1 MFILAVAPT
10 VTIVTMI
17 VLGFIFRKDE
27 IFNIARALQNKRA
40 FEPPLPIASPVPRP
54 ELPEELG
61 ALDRDRVM
69 AAIEELSEYAKSV
82 KPDWI
87 VGVHPGGR
95 LLSVYIANRIKFPR
109 DRCLF
114 VRTSANRSR
123 SIVFEPQRSQLNY
136 PIAGK
141 LLAIDDISRT
151 GQTLLTLKRFFISQN
166 YREPEADNPE
176 FKLKI
181 VRFAIMLIVTQPEK
195 TGWNFRPDHVC
206 YRTKEHYFRL
216 PWSTLSS
223 EIEMAF
229 ASRRQKM
236 DFDGNVIAAYENIAK
251 DYDYALEVAQ
261 RFMEDDTITG
271 RGMAALMQRKIGALQ
286 K

>member
-1 MFILAVAPT
+1 MIIISVAPL
-10 VTIVTMI
+10 TIVLMI
-17 VLGFIFRKDE
+17 VFGFFYRKDE
-27 IFNIARALQNKRA
+27 VFNIARALQNKRA
-40 FEPPLPIASPVPRP
+40 FEPPLPITSPAP
-54 ELPEELG
+54 LPQLPDELG
-61 ALDRDRVM
+61 ALDKARLM
-69 AAIEELSEYAKSV
+69 SAIEELSEYAKSV
-82 KPDWI
+82 RPDWI

-123 SIVFEPQRSQLNY
+123 SIVFEPQRSQLNR

-141 LLAIDDISRT
+141 MLAIDDISRT

-166 YREPEADNPE
+166 YREPEADDPE

-206 YRTKEHYFRL
+206 YRTNEHYFRL

-236 DFDGNVIAAYENIAK
+236 DFDGNVITAYEHIAK
-251 DYDYALEVAQ
+251 DYDYALEVAR

-271 RGMAALMQRKIGALQ
+271 RGIAALLQGKIGAFQ